1 MSKRKLNLIIIIWL
15 GISALSFFA
24 IAFYCSQY
32 QFLKTTGFYFTG
44 IDKYE
49 IGEIKATGFN
59 KQHQPVRKIFC
70 MEHYR
75 KTDKYIYDDWRW
87 DFKYYD
93 LIDSIHLI
101 IPDKL
106 LPKIEK
112 VWYKYD
118 KTVTCLSKEEL
129 VNTWSHKQFENDIYF
144 FIPNNLKQKNS
155 FFDGIMCMIY
165 MKGSLFR
172 TIRYAMV
179 SLTFFGAFLIFFRFF
194 STIKM
199 TGKYIF
205 TRTKN
210 VYSKHRRFF
219 NRLFS
224 FLLGIL
230 FTLLILEVTLRIAGY
245 IHNQKNI
252 EKQIKKDV
260 KTKDVIICVGDSF
273 TESIG
278 STDGND
284 YPSQL
289 ERIINRDTNHH
300 YTVLNFG
307 RSGKNTAQIAL
318 EVPAYIKNY
327 KPGLIVLMAGSANYW
342 NYWGYEK
349 SGTVAPLRFVTFFKL
364 LIQNLKYKRS
374 ENLFKPEEY
383 IIRRDEYLNSLK
395 NSEFEETPVLKAI
408 RTHDFDVIDKCID
421 SCQKNKCLI
430 EKDIFNLVYFSSLM
444 GKAGYY
450 DSLLDSIQ
458 EMSDRMKLYLLLSGR
473 GKNLNSLKISDFPY
487 GYQAVYYYF
496 REKKKHRFDQ
506 NVLQNCL
513 RLNPYFEDAYF
524 QLYNLGYKYISLPED
539 YNKRCF
545 SVMDTIRFYK
555 YLFGIESSIQGFHNA
570 NIEENLEGS
579 LDSKKIDQWV
589 ARDIE
594 NIIDL
599 CKTNGI
605 EVVLMNYPL
614 KYSTTYFCPVNN
626 VLKETAEKYHIPFVD
641 NAEVFDNITI
651 ERDSYFISDGH
662 CSDKGYELISKSI
675 YRVISSHHL
684 LDSIGTKVK

>member
-44 IDKYE
+44 IDKNE

-59 KQHQPVRKIFC
+59 KQHQPVRMIFC
-70 MEHYR
+70 LEHYR

-129 VNTWSHKQFENDIYF
+129 VNTWPHKQFENDIYF
-144 FIPNNLKQKNS
+144 FIPNNLKQKKS
-155 FFDGIMCMIY
+155 FFDGIMCMINV
-165 MKGSLFR
+165 KGNLFR

-179 SLTFFGAFLIFFRFF
+179 SLTFIGVFMIFFRFF

-199 TGKYIF
+199 TGKFIF
-205 TRTKN
+205 TRIKN

-230 FTLLILEVTLRIAGY
+230 FTLMILEVTLRIAGY

-284 YPSQL
+284 YPSQF
-289 ERIINRDTNHH
+289 ERIINRDTNRH

-318 EVPAYIKNY
+318 EVPVYIKNY
-327 KPGLIVLMAGSANYW
+327 NPGLIVLMAGSANYW
-342 NYWGYEK
+342 NYWGYDK
-349 SGTVAPLRFVTFFKL
+349 DGADASFRFVTFFKL
-364 LIQNLKYKRS
+364 LFQNIQNKRH
-374 ENLFKPEEY
+374 ENVFKPEEY
-383 IIRRDEYLNSLK
+383 IKRRDEYLLSLK
-395 NSEFEETPVLKAI
+395 KTNNYESPVLKAI
-408 RTHDFDVIDKCID
+408 RTHNYDIIRKYAD
-421 SCQKNKCLI
+421 SCQKSGFLS
-430 EKDIFNLVYFSSLM
+430 EKDIFHLMLFSSFS
-444 GKAGYY
+444 GE
-450 DSLLDSIQ
+450 SEHFCHLLKNFKTNS
-458 EMSDRMKLYLLLSGR
+458 EHTKFFLLLVEKS
-473 GKNLNSLKISDFPY
+473 KDSNSIKISDFSLV
-487 GYQAVYYYF
+487 YQSVYYYLN
-496 REKKKHRFDQ
+496 ELKKSKFDE
-506 NVLQNCL
+506 NVLQKCIS
-513 RLNPYFEDAYF
+513 LNPYLEDAYF
-524 QLYNLGYKYISLPED
+524 QLFSLGYRDISLPGD
-539 YNKRCF
+539 YNQNRF
-545 SVMDTIRFYK
+545 SIIDTINYYK
-555 YLFGIESSIQGFHNA
+555 HLYRLENNNNFINV
-570 NIEENLEGS
+570 NIDENLKGGLET
-579 LDSKKIDQWV
+579 KKIDQWV
-589 ARDIE
+589 SRDIGKV
-594 NIIDL
+594 IDI
-599 CKTNGI
+599 CKQNGI
-605 EVVLMNYPL
+605 KVILMNYPI
-614 KYSTTYFCPVNN
+614 KNNTTLFFSVNGIIKN
-626 VLKETAEKYHIPFVD
+626 IAEKNNIPFVD
-641 NAEVFDNITI
+641 NGQIFDNITI
-651 ERDSYFISDGH
+651 ERNSYFISDGH
-662 CSDKGYELISKSI
+662 CSDKGYELISNNI